1 MSGVMVCHECD
12 LINRVPPLPEKASAR
27 CRRCGGLLHRHKP
40 NSVART
46 LALSLA
52 GLVLFSVANT
62 FPFLGFQLQGNL
74 TQTTLI
80 TGVRQLYASGELG
93 MAALVFVTSIAAPA
107 LRLASLLYLF
117 LPLYLNRTPRYLAP
131 VLIFVERLSPWSM
144 IEVFMLGILV
154 ALVKLAGMATIVAGV
169 ALWSFAVLILV
180 MAGINAVMDPQEL
193 WERLEEQP

>member
-1 MSGVMVCHECD
+1 MSELMVCHDCD
-12 LINRVPPLPEKASAR
+12 LINRVPPLPERASAR
-27 CRRCGGLLHRHKP
+27 CQRCGAVLHRHKRDG
-40 NSVART
+40 VRRT
-46 LALSLA
+46 LALTLA
-52 GLVLFSVANT
+52 GMVLFAVANT

-80 TGVRQLYASGELG
+80 TGVGQLYASGELG
-93 MAALVFVTSIAAPA
+93 LAALVFVTSIAAPGV
-107 LRLASLLYLF
+107 RLASLLYLF

-131 VLIFVERLSPWSM
+131 VLIFVQRLNPWSM

-180 MAGINAVMDPQEL
+180 MAGISTVMDPQDV
-193 WERLEEQP
+193 WERLEARP

>member
-46 LALSLA
+46 LALTLA
-52 GLVLFSVANT
+52 GLVLFAVANT

-80 TGVRQLYASGELG
+80 TGVRQLYATGELG

-193 WERLEEQP
+193 WERLEDRP